1 MKASE
6 LQQLSADELRSKAE
20 ELRAELFGARMK
32 HQTGQLEN
40 TARLSVLRRDVA
52 RVETVLRS
60 KLGGSR

>member
-6 LQQLSADELRSKAE
+6 LQQLSADELRSKCE

-52 RVETVLRS
+52 RAETVLRS

>member
-6 LQQLSADELRSKAE
+6 LQQLSTDELRSKVE

-52 RVETVLRS
+52 RIETVLRS

>member
-6 LQQLSADELRSKAE
+6 LQQLSADELRSKSE